1 MTSHEI
7 PSDNWRALAEAI
19 VVQAT
24 KDYRSAL
31 RGLHLYPENSKQ
43 LRQKRELEEFFRS
56 RWFQTLCDL
65 DGMQLIC
72 MLKNEVRGKN
82 T

>member
-1 MTSHEI
+1 MSEI
-7 PSDNWRALAEAI
+7 PSDSWHGLAEAI

-31 RGLHLYPENSKQ
+31 RGLRLYPENTKQ
-43 LRQKRELEEFFRS
+43 LREKRELEEFFRS

-65 DGMQLIC
+65 DGVQLIW
-72 MLKNEVRGKN
+72 MLKNEVRGKHK
-82 T
+82 